1 MEVFSNVFA
10 YMAGFP
16 AIVGLFLTALIIFL
30 ATDWRLSLAALLVQ
44 YVLVGLT
51 LTRTI
56 QSEVVVVKI
65 LVGVFVVLILYLT
78 AQRVQ
83 GTRESEGVA
92 ESGRR
97 SPGVSQGW
105 DAGPLGLPLRLLAV
119 LLVVLALTRWFSV
132 GSQPLVSTDVAFA
145 AVWLASMGMLGLIL
159 GGGPLRVA
167 PALLSILSGFDLV
180 YSGLELSLAVVGS
193 YGALTLLTALALAYV
208 TVAQVLGV
216 SAGRP
221 DEKAD
226 EEATEP

>member
-1 MEVFSNVFA
+1 MEAFSNVYA
-10 YMAGFP
+10 YVAGFP
-16 AIVGLFLTALIIFL
+16 AIIGLFLTALIIFL
-30 ATDWRLSLAALLVQ
+30 AADWRLSLVALLVQ

-51 LTRTI
+51 LTRTV

-65 LVGVFVVLILYLT
+65 LVGVLVVLILYLT
-78 AQRVQ
+78 AQRIQ
-83 GTRESEGVA
+83 GAREPERAA
-92 ESGRR
+92 ESGRQF
-97 SPGVSQGW
+97 PGVSVGW
-105 DAGPLGLPLRLLAV
+105 DAGPLGFPLRLLAV

-132 GSQPLVSTDVAFA
+132 GRQPLVSADIAFV
-145 AVWLASMGMLGLIL
+145 AVWLASMGMLSLIL

-180 YSGLELSLAVVGS
+180 YSGLELSLAVVGF

-208 TVAQVLGV
+208 AVAQVLGV